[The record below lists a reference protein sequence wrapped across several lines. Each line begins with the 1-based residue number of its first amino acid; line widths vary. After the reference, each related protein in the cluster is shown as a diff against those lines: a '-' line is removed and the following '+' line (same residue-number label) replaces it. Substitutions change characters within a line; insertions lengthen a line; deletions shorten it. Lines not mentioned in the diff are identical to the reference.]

1 MSDHKTLLVAA
12 SSAAAFL
19 LVAGCAAS
27 GGNLRDFNAE
37 FHEQN
42 PVDPQYS
49 IRELGPRSGEITLH
63 QGAILISPTSVRHRH
78 LEEAGERAIAA
89 HCATADE
96 TVRAAAF
103 EWHGTSGYVHVTG
116 TFTCAPENFA
126 SEMGDAIARSV
137 LDATTCSAKR
147 AVEQIGRAHV

>member
-37 FHEQN
+37 FHEQH

-78 LEEAGERAIAA
+78 IEEAGERAIAA
-89 HCATADE
+89 PCATATE
-96 TVRAAAF
+96 TERSVAF
-103 EWHGTSGYVHVTG
+103 EWNGPRGTFNVTG
-116 TFTCAPENFA
+116 TLP
-126 SEMGDAIARSV
+126 
-137 LDATTCSAKR
+137 
-147 AVEQIGRAHV
+147 